1 MGGVQLTQL
10 YTLLV
15 LNIICLF
22 FKLSSADLRR
32 CLDKNDNKIELCFNG
47 EDYVHPLPAVLD
59 TWLYLNKIIKIDGDG
74 NSISI
79 HMELITFWRD
89 PGLSLSNGSV
99 IE

>member
-15 LNIICLF
+15 LIITCFL
-22 FKLSSADLRR
+22 KLSSADLRR
-32 CLDKNDNKIELCFNG
+32 CLDKKDKKIELCFNG
-47 EDYVHPLPAVLD
+47 EDYVHPLPAVVESI
-59 TWLYLNKIIKIDGDG
+59 LYLNKIIKIDGDG